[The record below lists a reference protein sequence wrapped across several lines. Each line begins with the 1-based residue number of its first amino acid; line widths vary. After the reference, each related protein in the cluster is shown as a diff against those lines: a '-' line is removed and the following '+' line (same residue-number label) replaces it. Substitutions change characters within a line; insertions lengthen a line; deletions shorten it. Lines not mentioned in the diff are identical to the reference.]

1 MIWTVPAAAA
11 LAAWI
16 GLLCLRGGFWRV
28 EPRIDG
34 ASGAAPVPENWP
46 GVAAIVPARDEAETV
61 GAAVRSL
68 AEQDYPGRFSIVV
81 VDDDSSDGTAGVAR
95 DARGDADVAVIPSGP
110 LAEGWK
116 GKTWALSRGHAHV
129 AAERPGIRYLWLSD
143 ADVVHPPD
151 MLRALVCET
160 EARSLDL
167 LSLMVRLSAE
177 SFWERLLM
185 PPFVFFF
192 RKLYPFAWVNDPGR
206 RIAAAAGGCVLLRR
220 SALDRIGGI
229 GAIRD
234 ALIDDIA
241 LARAVKP
248 GGPIRL
254 ALTGGSRSIRRY
266 RSLGGIWTM
275 VARSAFELLRNSAL
289 ALVGTVVAMTI
300 IYLVPP
306 VLVLSSP
313 FHGDLAGAVLGAA
326 AWIAMALAAYPT
338 GRLYGLSPW
347 AGLALPVAA
356 AFYVAMTID
365 SVHRHWTGCGRAW
378 KSRVY
383 AAERGGG

>member
-1 MIWTVPAAAA
+1 MIWTVLAAMA

-16 GLLCLRGGFWRV
+16 GLLCVRGGFWRA
-28 EPRIDG
+28 EPRLDG
-34 ASGAAPVPENWP
+34 ASGAASAPENWP
-46 GVAAIVPARDEAETV
+46 GVAAIVPARDEAQTV
-61 GAAVRSL
+61 GEAVRSL

-81 VDDDSSDGTAGVAR
+81 VDDESSDGTARIAR
-95 DARGDADVAVIPSGP
+95 NGAGDADVTVIRSGP
-110 LAEGWK
+110 LAHGWK
-116 GKTWALSRGHAHV
+116 GKIWALSRGLAHV
-129 AAERPGIRYLWLSD
+129 ATERSDAGYLWLSD

-151 MLRALVCET
+151 MLRALVCEA
-160 EARSLDL
+160 EGRSLDL
-167 LSLMVRLSAE
+167 FSLMVRLRAE
-177 SFWERLLM
+177 SFWERLLI

-220 SALDRIGGI
+220 SALERIGGI

-248 GGPIRL
+248 GGPIQL
-254 ALTGGSRSIRRY
+254 CLTGGSRSIRRY
-266 RSLGGIWTM
+266 GSLGEIWSM
-275 VARSAFELLRNSAL
+275 VARSAFDQLNYSGL
-289 ALVGTVVAMTI
+289 ALVGTVLAMTI

-306 VLVLSSP
+306 VLVLSLP
-313 FHGDLAGAVLGAA
+313 LHGDLAGTVIGAS

-347 AGLALPVAA
+347 AGLALPAA
-356 AFYVAMTID
+356 AALFVAMTID
-365 SVHRHWTGCGRAW
+365 SARCHWAGGGRAW
-378 KSRVY
+378 KSRIY
-383 AAERGGG
+383 APGRDGA

>member
-1 MIWTVPAAAA
+1 MIWTGLAATA

-16 GLLCLRGGFWRV
+16 GLLCMRGGFWRV
-28 EPRIDG
+28 EPRLDG
-34 ASGAAPVPENWP
+34 ASGAASAPENWP
-46 GVAAIVPARDEAETV
+46 EVAAIVPARDEAETV
-61 GAAVRSL
+61 GEAVRSL
-68 AEQDYPGRFSIVV
+68 VEQDYPGRFSIVV
-81 VDDDSSDGTAGVAR
+81 VDDESSDGTARIAR
-95 DARGDADVAVIPSGP
+95 DAAGDADVAVIRSGP
-110 LAEGWK
+110 LAHGWK
-116 GKTWALSRGHAHV
+116 GKVWALSGGFARV
-129 AAERPGIRYLWLSD
+129 ARERPDAGYLWLTD
-143 ADVVHPPD
+143 ADVAHPPD
-151 MLRALVCET
+151 MLRALVCEA
-160 EARSLDL
+160 EGRSLDL
-167 LSLMVRLSAE
+167 LSLMVRLRAD
-177 SFWERLLM
+177 SFWERLLI

-220 SALDRIGGI
+220 SALERIGGI

-266 RSLGGIWTM
+266 PSLGGIWAM
-275 VARSAFELLRNSAL
+275 VARSAFDLLGYSAL
-289 ALVGTVVAMTI
+289 ALAGTVFAMTI
-300 IYLVPP
+300 VYLVPP
-306 VLVLSSP
+306 ALVLSSP
-313 FHGDLAGAVLGAA
+313 LHGDPAAAVLGVS
-326 AWIAMALAAYPT
+326 AWGAMALAAYPT

-356 AFYVAMTID
+356 ALYVAMTVD
-365 SVHRHWTGCGRAW
+365 SARRHWTGGGRAW

-383 AAERGGG
+383 AAERRGG

>member
-1 MIWTVPAAAA
+1 MIWTVLAAMA

-28 EPRIDG
+28 EPRLDG
-34 ASGAAPVPENWP
+34 VAGAASAPGNWP

-61 GAAVRSL
+61 GEAVRSL

-81 VDDDSSDGTAGVAR
+81 VDDESSDGTARIAR
-95 DARGDADVAVIPSGP
+95 DAAGDADAAVIRSGP
-110 LAEGWK
+110 LAHGWK
-116 GKTWALSRGHAHV
+116 GKVWALSGGFAHV
-129 AAERPGIRYLWLSD
+129 AAERSDARYLWLSD

-151 MLRALVCET
+151 MLRALVCEA

-167 LSLMVRLSAE
+167 LSLMVRLRAE
-177 SFWERLLM
+177 SFWERLLI

-192 RKLYPFAWVNDPGR
+192 RKLFPFAWVNDSGR

-220 SALDRIGGI
+220 SALERIGGI
-229 GAIRD
+229 GAIRN

-254 ALTGGSRSIRRY
+254 AMTGGSTSIRRY
-266 RSLGGIWTM
+266 RSLGGIWAM
-275 VARSAFELLRNSAL
+275 VARSAFDLLRYSAL
-289 ALVGTVVAMTI
+289 ALAGTVVAMTI
-300 IYLVPP
+300 MYLAPP
-306 VLVLSSP
+306 LLVLSWP
-313 FHGDLAGAVLGAA
+313 FHGDLARGVLGAA

-347 AGLALPVAA
+347 AGFALPVAA
-356 AFYVAMTID
+356 ALFVAMTVD
-365 SVHRHWTGCGRAW
+365 SARCHWTGGGRVW

-383 AAERGGG
+383 ASERGGG